1 MKQQHQRITFV
12 LYHDIPWKLFSY
24 LDVKSKNID
33 RRIKFSKWCFDLE
46 KVYDRV
52 RREVMW

>member
-24 LDVKSKNID
+24 LDVK
-33 RRIKFSKWCFDLE
+33 
-46 KVYDRV
+46 
-52 RREVMW
+52 